1 VLRIFVARGFSF
13 SLRPPYRPHAVATPL
28 SHRGPFLFGRSERTP
43 ARAPEAWLTHRP
55 LPAKSPFRTIIDDRL
70 RCVWAILIG
79 LSAVAV
85 TVGVVTIMI
94 HDLIQ

>member
-1 VLRIFVARGFSF
+1 
-13 SLRPPYRPHAVATPL
+13 
-28 SHRGPFLFGRSERTP
+28 
-43 ARAPEAWLTHRP
+43 LTHRP

-79 LSAVAV
+79 LSAV